1 MLIKLFRTLK
11 AGFQNFYRN
20 GWLSVATISII
31 TITLF
36 IINIQLAITVAN
48 NFLLQDIKDKVSI
61 SVYFNADVSEAD
73 VLRVKDEFG
82 KYQEVQSIEYVSKDQ
97 ALSDFEERNADNE
110 VLRESI
116 RELGDNPF
124 EATLNI
130 KASDPDQYELIARSV
145 EESEFKELISSVNYH
160 KYRNIIDG
168 LSKEVKSNQRNGIIL
183 GVTLAFIAVL
193 ITFNSIRITMYSYRQ
208 EIEIMRLVG
217 ASNTYIKL
225 PFVWEGILYGVISA
239 TVSIPLSF
247 FYLKFIAG
255 ENSSELFLPISNTV
269 YLQKFLADY
278 FLGHIFLMILFQ
290 IGLGILLGIISSM
303 IAMRK
308 YLKK

>member
-1 MLIKLFRTLK
+1 MFIKLSRTLK

-31 TITLF
+31 VITLF

-61 SVYFNADVSEAD
+61 SVYFNPDVSEAD
-73 VLRVKDEFG
+73 VLKVKDEFNR
-82 KYQEVQSIEYVSKDQ
+82 YQEVQSIEYVSKDQ
-97 ALSDFEERNADNE
+97 ALSDFEERNANNE

-116 RELGDNPF
+116 RELGENPF

-130 KASDPDQYELIARSV
+130 KANNSDQYELIARSV

-160 KYRNIIDG
+160 KYRDIIDG
-168 LSKEVKSNQRNGIIL
+168 LSKEVKANQRNGIIL
-183 GVTLAFIAVL
+183 GITLAFIAVL

-217 ASNTYIKL
+217 ASNVYIRL
-225 PFVWEGILYGVISA
+225 PFIWEGILYGVISA
-239 TVSIPLSF
+239 AISIPLSF

-278 FLGHIFLMILFQ
+278 FIRHIILMVLFQ
-290 IGLGILLGIISSM
+290 IGLGILLGMISSL